1 MNVGD
6 LVKQK
11 KTLFGGTSP
20 VLLVTAILRDGET
33 VRALY
38 AEREWLFSKER
49 LEIVNESR

>member
-1 MNVGD
+1 MKVGD

-49 LEIVNESR
+49 LEIVNEGR